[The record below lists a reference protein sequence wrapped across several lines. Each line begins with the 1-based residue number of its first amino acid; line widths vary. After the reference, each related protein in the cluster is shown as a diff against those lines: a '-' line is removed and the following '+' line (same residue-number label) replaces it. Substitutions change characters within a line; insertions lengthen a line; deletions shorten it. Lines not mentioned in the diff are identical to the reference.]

1 MYFSIKFFSVSFV
14 INDKKTAVMKS
25 LSIYFGHYSL
35 AFLNSFLNTLNK
47 YILVLNKHD
56 LEYVICLFINLF
68 LQYFGGRGQTRWGPR
83 AEVSRV
89 EGRGTITP
97 PSNCY

>member
-68 LQYFGGRGQTRWGPR
+68 LQYFGGRGQTRLGPK
-83 AEVSRV
+83 AEVLRV
-89 EGRGTITP
+89 EGRGSRNNYTP
-97 PSNCY
+97 M